1 VIVEIL
7 LVVIPV
13 FLVIGG
19 GYLATRARVFSAAA
33 VDGLMVFTQSFA
45 IPCLLFRALA
55 DLDLG
60 AVFDPRLLFSFYA
73 GAVVTFALGIL
84 GARKLFRH
92 RPGEAVA
99 IGFGALFSNSVL
111 LGLPIMERAY
121 GTAALAPTF
130 AIVAV
135 HAPFCYFLGITVME
149 FTRAD
154 GRSLP
159 DTLRIVARTITRNG
173 LMIGLAL
180 GFAVNLGDIPI
191 PGPVH
196 AALDMMADS
205 ALPAA
210 LFGLGGVLT
219 RYKIRASLAE
229 AGMIAALSLLVH
241 PAITYALA
249 QGLFGLPQGFVR
261 SAVMTAAMAPG
272 VNSYVFASMYSR
284 GQAQA
289 ASAVLLATALLVL
302 TASAWLAVLGG
313 VP

>member
-1 VIVEIL
+1 MILEIL
-7 LVVIPV
+7 TVVIPV
-13 FLVIGG
+13 FLVMGAG
-19 GYLATRARVFSAAA
+19 HLATRVGVFSSSA

-55 DLDLG
+55 DLDLA
-60 AVFDPRLLFSFYA
+60 AVFDPRLLLSFYL
-73 GAVVTFALGIL
+73 GAVACFALGIL

-121 GTAALAPTF
+121 GSAALGPSF
-130 AIVAV
+130 AIISI
-135 HAPFCYFLGITVME
+135 HAPFCYFVGITVME
-149 FTRAD
+149 FARAD

-159 DTLRIVARTITRNG
+159 DTLRIVGRTITRNG
-173 LMIGLAL
+173 LMIGLAI

-191 PGPVH
+191 PGPIR
-196 AALDMMADS
+196 AAVDMMADA

-219 RYKIRASLAE
+219 RYSIRASLAE
-229 AGMIAALSLLVH
+229 AGMIAALSLVVH
-241 PAITYALA
+241 PAITYTLS

-261 SAVMTAAMAPG
+261 SAVLTAAMAPG

-302 TASAWLAVLGG
+302 TASVWLAILGG
-313 VP
+313 VS

>member
-7 LVVIPV
+7 VVVLPV
-13 FLVIGG
+13 FLVIGA
-19 GYLATRARVFSAAA
+19 GYLATRTGVFSSSA

-60 AVFDPRLLFSFYA
+60 AVFNPRLLISFYA
-73 GAVVTFALGIL
+73 GAVIAFALGIL
-84 GARKLFRH
+84 GARRLFHR

-121 GTAALAPTF
+121 GTAALAPNF
-130 AIVAV
+130 AIISI
-135 HAPFCYFLGITVME
+135 HAPVCYLIGITTME
-149 FTRAD
+149 FARAD
-154 GRSLP
+154 GRSLAE
-159 DTLRIVARTITRNG
+159 TARAVARAMFRNG
-173 LMIGLAL
+173 LMIALAL
-180 GFAVNLGDIPI
+180 GFVVNLGHIPV

-196 AALDMMADS
+196 GALDMMANS

-219 RYKIRASLAE
+219 RYAIRASLAE
-229 AGMIAALSLLVH
+229 AGMIAGLSLILH
-241 PAITYALA
+241 PAIAYFLSHTV
-249 QGLFGLPQGFVR
+249 FGLSQDFVR

-272 VNSYVFASMYSR
+272 VNTYVFASMYAR

-289 ASAVLLATALLVL
+289 ASAVLLATGLLVL
-302 TASAWLAVLGG
+302 TASAWLALLGG
-313 VP
+313 VG

>member
-1 VIVEIL
+1 VIIQIL

-13 FLVIGG
+13 FLVMGAG
-19 GYLATRARVFSAAA
+19 ALATRAGVFSSSA

-73 GAVVTFALGIL
+73 GAVVSFVLGVL

-111 LGLPIMERAY
+111 LGLPIMEHAY
-121 GTAALAPTF
+121 GSAALAPSF
-130 AIVAV
+130 AIISV

-149 FTRAD
+149 FARAD
-154 GRSLP
+154 GRGLA
-159 DTLRIVARTITRNG
+159 DTLRVVVRTIVRNA
-173 LMIGLAL
+173 LMIGLAI
-180 GFAVNLGDIPI
+180 GFAVNLGGIPI
-191 PGPVH
+191 PGPVRVGV
-196 AALDMMADS
+196 DMMADA

-219 RYKIRASLAE
+219 RYSLRASLAE
-229 AGMIAALSLLVH
+229 AGMIAALSLAVH

-249 QGLFGLPQGFVR
+249 QGAFGLPQDFVR
-261 SAVMTAAMAPG
+261 SAVVTAAMAPG
-272 VNSYVFASMYSR
+272 VNSYVFASLYSR

-289 ASAVLLATALLVL
+289 ASAVLLSTALLVL
-302 TASAWLAVLGG
+302 TASVWLAILGG
-313 VP
+313 VG

>member
-1 VIVEIL
+1 MVEIL

-13 FLVIGG
+13 FLVMGA
-19 GYLATRARVFSAAA
+19 GYAATRGGVFSSSA

-60 AVFDPRLLFSFYA
+60 EVFDPRLLLSFYL
-73 GAVVTFALGIL
+73 GAVTAFTLGIL

-121 GTAALAPTF
+121 GSASLGPTF
-130 AIVAV
+130 AIISI

-154 GRSLP
+154 GRGLVE
-159 DTLRIVARTITRNG
+159 TLRIVSRTIVRNG

-180 GFAVNLGDIPI
+180 GFLFNLGDIPI
-191 PGPVH
+191 PDPVRV
-196 AALDMMADS
+196 AVDMVADS

-219 RYKIRASLAE
+219 RYSIRASLAE
-229 AGMIAALSLLVH
+229 AGMIATLSLLVH
-241 PAITYALA
+241 PAITYLLAHGVFALPDA
-249 QGLFGLPQGFVR
+249 FVR
-261 SAVMTAAMAPG
+261 SAVVTASMAPG

-289 ASAVLLATALLVL
+289 ASALILATALLVL
-302 TASAWLAVLGG
+302 TASGWLAILGG
-313 VP
+313 VS